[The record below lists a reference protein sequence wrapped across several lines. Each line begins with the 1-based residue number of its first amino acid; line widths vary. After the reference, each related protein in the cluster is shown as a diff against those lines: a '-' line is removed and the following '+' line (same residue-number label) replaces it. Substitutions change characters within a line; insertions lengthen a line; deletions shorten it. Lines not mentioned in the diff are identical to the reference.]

1 MHSAD
6 EADDIVWKIVAEH
19 PSSVVLLKGS
29 HASGLSVLAE
39 HWANI

>member
-1 MHSAD
+1 M
-6 EADDIVWKIVAEH
+6 WKLVAAH

-39 HWANI
+39 RWATLLPAGSAARK